1 MSGEY
6 ADIDI
11 MLWRPVFQKTENFPV
26 SFHMENFI
34 VFATKTD

>member
-11 MLWRPVFQKTENFPV
+11 MLWRPVFQKTGNFPL
-26 SFHMENFI
+26 SFHMENFT